1 MAPETPKMEYR
12 LLGRSGLKV
21 SVIALGSWL
30 TYGGTTADETAFAC
44 VKAAYDAGVNFFDS
58 AEGYAAGKSEIIMGQ
73 AIKRFG
79 WNRCDVVISTKIYWG
94 AEPNSAPGRGEN
106 SVGLSR
112 KHIVEGMNASLK
124 RMDLEYV
131 DLIYAHRSDK
141 LTPMEEVVRAFNHLI
156 DTGKAFYWG
165 TSEWSAEEI
174 SDAWRVADKLGLIG
188 PLMEQPQ
195 YSIIWRERVEKEYAP
210 LYPKYGTGLTTYSA
224 LKGGFLTGKYD
235 NEVIPENTRLHSAS
249 KDSYISTV
257 VKKFEKKD
265 PEIIRNILI
274 SRAIKPI
281 ADKLGVTQG
290 QLAIAWVIK
299 NPNISSVITGASR
312 VEQVYDN
319 MQALKV
325 VPLLTKEVMDEID
338 AAAGNKP
345 VIDPKRFG

>member
-1 MAPETPKMEYR
+1 M
-12 LLGRSGLKV
+12 
-21 SVIALGSWL
+21 
-30 TYGGTTADETAFAC
+30 
-44 VKAAYDAGVNFFDS
+44 KAAYDAGVNFFDC
-58 AEGYAAGKSEIIMGQ
+58 AESYAGGKSEIVMGQ

-94 AEPNSAPGRGEN
+94 ADANSAPGRGQN

-131 DLIYAHRSDK
+131 DLIYAHRPDK

-165 TSEWSAEEI
+165 TSEWGAEEI

-195 YSIIWRERVEKEYAP
+195 YNIIWRERVEKEYAP

-249 KDSYISTV
+249 KHSYISTV
-257 VKKFEKKD
+257 VEKFEKKD
-265 PEIIRNILI
+265 PEIIRNIVV

-290 QLAIAWVIK
+290 QLALAWVIK
-299 NPNISSVITGASR
+299 NPNISSVLTGASR
-312 VEQVYDN
+312 VEQVHDN

-325 VPLLTKEVMDEID
+325 VPLLTQEVMDEID

-345 VIDPKRFG
+345 VMDPKRFG